1 MNDYIQAFFQTAAA
15 FAGLFVYARIL
26 GKQQMSQLTFYD
38 YVAGITLGEIGAA
51 IALDEGKKVLLY
63 LWILTCFFILTYLT
77 GWITVKSRPLRKVIE
92 GEPVILIHNGK
103 ILEHN
108 MKKARY
114 NIDDLMMQ
122 LRGKDCF
129 DIKDV
134 EFALAEIDGSLTV
147 LKKSQ
152 FRPVTPADLQVDTQY
167 EGISAEIIIDG
178 KIIYR
183 NLKQNDLDE
192 KWLFEQLKNKGF
204 NDTKSISYAA
214 LDADK
219 NLYIDEYKD
228 KLGGDTIEVD
238 D

>member
-1 MNDYIQAFFQTAAA
+1 MNDYIQALLQTLAA
-15 FAGLFVYARIL
+15 FAGLFIYARIL

-51 IALDEGKKVLLY
+51 IALDEGGRILLY
-63 LWILTCFFILTYLT
+63 LWILTWFFILTWLT
-77 GWITVKSRPLRKVIE
+77 GWITLKSRPLRKIIE

-122 LRGKDCF
+122 LRAKDCF
-129 DIKDV
+129 DIKDA

-152 FRPVTPADLQVDTQY
+152 SRPVTPADLQVDTKY
-167 EGISAEIIIDG
+167 EGIPSEIIIDG
-178 KIIYR
+178 EIIYR
-183 NLKQNDLDE
+183 NLQQNNLDE
-192 KWLFEQLKNKGF
+192 KWLIEQLKNLGF
-204 NDTKSISYAA
+204 TDAGNISYAA

-219 NLYIDEYKD
+219 NLYIDEYRD
-228 KLGGDTIEVD
+228 KLGSGAAEVAD
-238 D
+238 